1 MDERIDLI
9 KKNSELVIEKLGRL
23 SGISFGLN
31 RDSVEWVEGF
41 IERQRSQPGFDPSDS
56 GNLVSTLGS
65 FLGECLIAKAG
76 GVWHWS
82 DELEDWSVHFG
93 GDNQAF
99 PFSKVHK
106 MFLNGLE
113 GGDSI
118 LGFYDI
124 VVDYLAPGKLSDTG
138 RDAADSP
145 PD

>member
-1 MDERIDLI
+1 MDDRIDLI
-9 KKNSELVIEKLGRL
+9 KKNAELVIEKLGPL
-23 SGISFGLN
+23 SGIAFGLN

-41 IERQRSQPGFDPSDS
+41 IERQRSQPGFDPNNP
-56 GNLVSTLGS
+56 GNLVSVLGS

-82 DELEDWSVHFG
+82 DEHADWSVHFG
-93 GDNQAF
+93 GNNHAF
-99 PFSKVHK
+99 PFSKVLK

-124 VVDYLAPGKLSDTG
+124 AVDYLAPGKLSDASK
-138 RDAADSP
+138 DPVDSP
-145 PD
+145 PN